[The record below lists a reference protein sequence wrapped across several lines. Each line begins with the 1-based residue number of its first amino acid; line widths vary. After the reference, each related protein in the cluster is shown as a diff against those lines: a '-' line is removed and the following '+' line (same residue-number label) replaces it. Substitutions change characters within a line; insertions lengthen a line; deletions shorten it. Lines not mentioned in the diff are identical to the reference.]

1 MHQQV
6 LTGEASLAEEIVGIL
21 RIRIITGEYA
31 MGEKLVENKIAT
43 ELKVS
48 RTPVRDA
55 FKQLTKERLVE
66 YIPNKGCFARG
77 FTEDDMR
84 DIYAVREAVEQ
95 LAVEWA
101 INNRTEEDIAKLRE
115 QLEIMS
121 VYTAKKMSDKL
132 LQANEDFNNIIYQM
146 TESRFI
152 VQALKSY
159 QEYIQLA
166 RKGILSKEENLQGIY
181 DEHVNIYEAIA
192 AGDVELAKAEV
203 RKHLE
208 ESSKRATQKWL
219 EVKNQEK
226 EMRNV

>member
-6 LTGEASLAEEIVGIL
+6 LTGESSLAEEIIGIL

-55 FKQLTKERLVE
+55 FKQLTKEKLVE

-77 FTEDDMR
+77 FTEEDMR

-101 INNRTEEDIAKLRE
+101 INNRTEEDLARLRE

-181 DEHVNIYEAIA
+181 DEHLRIYEAIA
-192 AGDVELAKAEV
+192 AGDVEKAKDEV

-219 EVKNQEK
+219 EVKNQ
-226 EMRNV
+226 